1 MCDELGKN
9 VNAIQIIH
17 TCYLVKKAD
26 NNMQFEDI
34 EKKTHEHD
42 KYITREFNK
51 LTKDSVLED

>member
-1 MCDELGKN
+1 MN
-9 VNAIQIIH
+9 
-17 TCYLVKKAD
+17 LVKKLMLFRLFILVIQLKEAD

-51 LTKDSVLED
+51 LTKDSVMED

>member
-1 MCDELGKN
+1 MN
-9 VNAIQIIH
+9 W
-17 TCYLVKKAD
+17 VKKLMLFRLFTLVIQLKEAD

-51 LTKDSVLED
+51 LTKDSVMED

>member
-1 MCDELGKN
+1 MNWVKTLMLFRLFIL
-9 VNAIQIIH
+9 VIQ
-17 TCYLVKKAD
+17 LKEAD

-51 LTKDSVLED
+51 LTKDSVMED

>member
-1 MCDELGKN
+1 MNWVKTLMLFRLFIL
-9 VNAIQIIH
+9 VIQ
-17 TCYLVKKAD
+17 LKKAD

-51 LTKDSVLED
+51 LTKDSVMED